1 MQNFLIVELGRAA
14 ELGLP
19 AQALLAWAG
28 SHLIGQVT
36 DPGYNPYLVG
46 QYVVPDRKKGPP
58 PAYFKTW
65 AEVMTAWAPQ
75 KRTTTEIAYWP
86 APVNYFTEARAAAA
100 LTARLPGGD
109 KAWNAFNSMIAA
121 KTAETKQA
129 ITWGVDPSWA
139 IIPRTR

>member
-1 MQNFLIVELGRAA
+1 MGASETDDDRDN
-14 ELGLP
+14 
-19 AQALLAWAG
+19 LLARARE
-28 SHLIGQVT
+28 L
-36 DPGYNPYLVG
+36 
-46 QYVVPDRKKGPP
+46 
-58 PAYFKTW
+58 
-65 AEVMTAWAPQ
+65 
-75 KRTTTEIAYWP
+75 
-86 APVNYFTEARAAAA
+86 FTEARAAAA